1 MTKTWILVA
10 HHSGARLFEND
21 GPGKGLQALQ
31 EISHP
36 EGKLK
41 TQDITSDKP
50 GRSSDSQGMHHSFGK
65 ELHDP
70 KEHLAQQFAKHLAG
84 ILNDGRNQHCY
95 TKLIL
100 VADPRFLGELR
111 AALDHPTAALVTATL
126 NKDLMHIDERDI
138 PQHLSDVIRL

>member
-21 GPGKGLQALQ
+21 GPGKGLRALQ

-41 TQDITSDKP
+41 IQDITSDRP

-70 KEHLAQQFAKHLAG
+70 KEHLTHQFVKHLAG
-84 ILNDGRNQHCY
+84 ILNEGRNQHRY
-95 TKLIL
+95 TRLIL
-100 VADPRFLGELR
+100 VADPRLLGELR
-111 AALDHPTAALVTATL
+111 AVLDHQTAALVTATL

-138 PQHLSDVIRL
+138 PQHLSGVIQL

>member
-21 GPGKGLQALQ
+21 GPGKGLQVVQ
-31 EISHP
+31 KISHP
-36 EGKLK
+36 EGRLRI
-41 TQDITSDKP
+41 QDITSDKP
-50 GRSSDSQGMHHSFGK
+50 GRSTDSKGVHHSFGK

-70 KEHLAQQFAKHLAG
+70 KEHLAQQFAKQLAG
-84 ILNDGRNQHCY
+84 ILNEGRNHNRY
-95 TKLIL
+95 TQLIL

-126 NKDLMHIDERDI
+126 NKDLINVDERDI
-138 PQHLSDVIRL
+138 PQHLGDVIQL